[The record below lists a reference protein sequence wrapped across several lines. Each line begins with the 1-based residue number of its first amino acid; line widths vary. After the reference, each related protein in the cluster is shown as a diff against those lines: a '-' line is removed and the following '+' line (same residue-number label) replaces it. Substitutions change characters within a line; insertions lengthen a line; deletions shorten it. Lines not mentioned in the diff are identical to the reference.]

1 MYAEGWAHTETSE
14 GNTLRLS
21 TTTPEG
27 GLLAQQGRR
36 LLWSALWSA
45 LWNALWNALCDAL
58 CTLKVGSFGNKGGVY
73 LGLGLVKERLGK
85 TREALPIFEQALH
98 TA

>member
-1 MYAEGWAHTETSE
+1 MECTVECTMRSTLYAEGWVTETSE

-21 TTTPEG
+21 TT
-27 GLLAQQGRR
+27 
-36 LLWSALWSA
+36 
-45 LWNALWNALCDAL
+45 
-58 CTLKVGSFGNKGGVY
+58 TLKVGSFGNKGGVY